1 MRQLFTRRR
10 LIVIA
15 FVLAAALAIA
25 ATLFMVSKALCWQLV
40 GQPICHVDTREKL
53 VALTFDDGPTRDGV
67 TYLLGQLKAHDAH
80 ATFFLIGGAVAEQP
94 GEVRRIIAA
103 GQEVGNHSYSHDRM
117 WGFFPSPYETE
128 IRRTDTLLRAEGATP
143 TLFRPPYGKKL
154 TGLPIAVERT
164 GYRTVMWDIA
174 DPDEAKDAR
183 AYADR
188 VLAQVRPGSIILI
201 HAMYSS
207 RAVARAAVPLILDG
221 LAQRGY
227 RAVTVSELLG
237 HASPGA
243 S

>member
-1 MRQLFTRRR
+1 M
-10 LIVIA
+10 V
-15 FVLAAALAIA
+15 VAALLVA
-25 ATLFMVSKALCWQLV
+25 AGVLLRVSKALCWQLI
-40 GQPICHVDTREKL
+40 GQPICHVDTRDRL

-67 TYLLGQLKAHDAH
+67 TYLLGQLKAHNAH

-117 WGFFPSPYETE
+117 WGFFPGAYEAE
-128 IRRTDTLLRAEGATP
+128 IRRADALLRAEGATP

-154 TGLPIAVERT
+154 TGLPIAVECT
-164 GYRTVMWDIA
+164 GHRTVMWDIA

-207 RAVARAAVPLILDG
+207 RTIARAAVPLILDG

-227 RAVTVSELLG
+227 RAVTVSELLR
-237 HASPGA
+237 HAASGA